1 MKNGL
6 SEEEWFYSHE
16 HMICTL
22 LVYKHGKTELINY
35 ISIYM
40 YVCMYAYIYIYI
52 SLKAEV

>member
-40 YVCMYAYIYIYI
+40 YVCMYAYIYI